1 MVVER
6 IRSLDRFR
14 FVPIPLDDVATDEA
28 SSRALARASQ
38 RRMNTRDERRDRTWK
53 GRALRN
59 EVSSVPL
66 KSDGRVNGADA
77 CPFPRYIMEIGESGV
92 REEALK
98 GSKTIDTR
106 VNGDK
111 GMLFC
116 RNFPGYPSK
125 GSLNR
130 ALTIGFWGWIDE
142 GCYFSISLSKAMY
155 AD

>member
-6 IRSLDRFR
+6 IRFLYRFR
-14 FVPIPLDDVATDEA
+14 FVPIPLDDVVTDKA
-28 SSRALARASQ
+28 LSRARARASQ
-38 RRMNTRDERRDRTWK
+38 RRMKPRDERRDRTWK

-66 KSDGRVNGADA
+66 KSDCRVNGADA
-77 CPFPRYIMEIGESGV
+77 CPFARYIMEIGESGV

-98 GSKTIDTR
+98 GSKTIDAR
-106 VNGDK
+106 VNGHE

-116 RNFPGYPSK
+116 RDFPGYSFK

-142 GCYFSISLSKAMY
+142 GCCFSISLSKAVY
-155 AD
+155 AY

>member
-6 IRSLDRFR
+6 IRFLYRFR
-14 FVPIPLDDVATDEA
+14 FVPIPLDDVVTDKA
-28 SSRALARASQ
+28 LSRARARASQ
-38 RRMNTRDERRDRTWK
+38 RRMKPRDERRDRTWK

-66 KSDGRVNGADA
+66 KSDCRVNGADA
-77 CPFPRYIMEIGESGV
+77 CPFARYIMEIGESGV

-98 GSKTIDTR
+98 GSKTIDAR
-106 VNGDK
+106 VNGHE

-116 RNFPGYPSK
+116 RDFPGYSFK

-130 ALTIGFWGWIDE
+130 ALTIGFWG
-142 GCYFSISLSKAMY
+142 
-155 AD
+155 